1 MTSRLEEVA
10 VLIEANNDKLYKLY
24 HNIQSPSFFIRAA
37 LGERSEQEIEMVLD
51 RMIYF
56 NMVLEDI
63 VSWTS
68 KYIFLSKPYIS
79 VFKVEVDKLTQS
91 DSKTCDALFEY
102 LSVHM
107 AEKISCS
114 SICKYLNMSL
124 SSLHRFISRI
134 FNMPPYHVVT
144 KYKMYYA
151 KHLVHDKATPVK
163 EAMAA
168 CGFTSPSLFAHAYF
182 ECFGVLPSDD
192 KS

>member
-1 MTSRLEEVA
+1 MTSRLEELV
-10 VLIEANNDKLYKLY
+10 VSITANNDKLFKLY
-24 HNIQSPSFFIRAA
+24 HDIQNPSFFVKAA
-37 LGERSEQEIEMVLD
+37 LDERSEQEIERVLD
-51 RMIYF
+51 RMIYI
-56 NMVLEDI
+56 NKVLEEI
-63 VSWTS
+63 VSWTT

-79 VFKVEVDKLTQS
+79 IFKVEIDKLTPT
-91 DSKTCDALFEY
+91 DSKTCDALFAY
-102 LSVHM
+102 LNVHM
-107 AEKISCS
+107 ADKISCS
-114 SICKYLNMSL
+114 SICKHLNMSL
-124 SSLHRFISRI
+124 SSLYRLISRI

-163 EAMAA
+163 EAMSA